1 MKAAGIILKEEEWVR
16 SSSEVT
22 IYFSR
27 IQVGKLQDTS
37 QPSADEGLFVR
48 SSNGY
53 HLLLLR
59 QVLQDTA
66 YKKIRRITVSYS
78 MFAAIAH
85 WSQLSQ
91 QLHLWFYNYLNYSV
105 LLSNPSALL
114 PDWCL
119 KKSRSPSAAWAPT
132 PWCRQTWRCLFFKQI
147 VCWGGPEVILQ
158 PFCRG
163 SFLSLKPEP

>member
-1 MKAAGIILKEEEWVR
+1 MKEEEWVR

-85 WSQLSQ
+85 
-91 QLHLWFYNYLNYSV
+91 
-105 LLSNPSALL
+105 
-114 PDWCL
+114 
-119 KKSRSPSAAWAPT
+119 
-132 PWCRQTWRCLFFKQI
+132 
-147 VCWGGPEVILQ
+147 
-158 PFCRG
+158 
-163 SFLSLKPEP
+163 